1 MKRIAIIFILVSFLA
16 GLVPLFAVEA
26 GDAPKVSVV
35 SVTQVPNDTIFNRL
49 SNFFSEFD
57 KTYSRRGNKQGF
69 WDATADW
76 LRNINKQ

>member
-1 MKRIAIIFILVSFLA
+1 MKRKTAIFILVSFLA
-16 GLVPLFAVEA
+16 GSTPIFAVDTV
-26 GDAPKVSVV
+26 DAPKVSVV

-69 WDATADW
+69 WDATASW
-76 LRNINKQ
+76 MRNINKQ